1 MKDTIQF
8 PKKKYPLLKKKK
20 KKNLTHTMGRG
31 TFGVF
36 LERTTAFIIFSQ
48 QNTDGKLLLAL
59 I

>member
-1 MKDTIQF
+1 
-8 PKKKYPLLKKKK
+8 
-20 KKNLTHTMGRG
+20 MGRG